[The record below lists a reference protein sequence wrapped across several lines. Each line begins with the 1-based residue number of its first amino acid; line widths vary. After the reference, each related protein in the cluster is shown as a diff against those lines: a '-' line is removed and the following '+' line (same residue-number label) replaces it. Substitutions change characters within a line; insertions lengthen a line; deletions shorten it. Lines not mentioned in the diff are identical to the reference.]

1 MMKKSAIYIRVS
13 THHQIDKDSLPLQK
27 QDLVN
32 YSKFVLGIGNYEIF
46 EDAGLSAK
54 NTDRPAFQDMMA
66 RVRKNEFT
74 HVLVWKIDRIS
85 RNLLDFCDMY
95 NEFKKCNVNFI
106 SKNEQFD
113 TSSAMGE
120 AMLKIILVFAELE
133 RKLTAER
140 VKATMLA
147 RAEEGKWNGA
157 PIPLGYKWDAELKFP
172 VIDDN
177 EKKTV
182 ELIFNT
188 YLKEK
193 STSAVRELLNTNHI
207 KTKRDG
213 RWTTKTISDIIRNPF
228 YKGNYRYNYRHTGHG
243 KIKNESEWIV
253 IEDNHEGIISKELWQ
268 KCNDIADLNYAKAT
282 AAGFRQNAR
291 THIFA
296 LLLKCGECGEN
307 LYSKQDKKN
316 LDGFIPSIYVCS
328 GKYNNFI
335 CNQKTIS
342 CNYIGTFVLQLIKNI
357 LSTNKNINIVDFEKS
372 IISGIKGVIGLANI
386 EEVYNAF
393 NNSSSSLFTHNV
405 EKSNVNIMDIDNITK
420 EKNKYLRA
428 LERLEDL
435 YLFDDEAMSEK
446 DYIIKKNKIQDK
458 LKELNGKLKLQN
470 KNDDNNINMNFL
482 IKANLF
488 ALKSFLN
495 ETTINYK
502 EIIIAIGR
510 DRMKEFMNTIIDN
523 IVIKDRK
530 IISITFKNN
539 LKTEF
544 IYEK

>member
-1 MMKKSAIYIRVS
+1 MKKSAIYIRVS

-27 QDLVN
+27 QDLTN
-32 YSKFVLGIGNYEIF
+32 YSKFILGIENYEIF

-54 NTDRPAFQDMMA
+54 NTDRPAFQDMMT
-66 RVRKNEFT
+66 RIRKNEFT

-95 NEFKKCNVNFI
+95 NEFKKYNVSFI

-157 PIPLGYKWDAELKFP
+157 PIPLGYRWDDELKFP
-172 VIDDN
+172 VADEE

-188 YLKEK
+188 YLKQK
-193 STSAVRELLNTNHI
+193 STSAVRELLNTNNI

-228 YKGNYRYNYRHTGHG
+228 YVGTYRYNYRHTGHG
-243 KIKNESEWIV
+243 KIKKEEEWIV
-253 IEDNHEGIISKELWQ
+253 VEDNHPGIISKDIWQ
-268 KCNDIADLNYAKAT
+268 ECNNIADLNYAKAT

-307 LYSKQDKKN
+307 LYSKQDKKH

-328 GKYNNFI
+328 GKYNNFR

-342 CNYIGTFVLQLIKNI
+342 CNYVGTFVLQFIKNI
-357 LSTNKNINIVDFEKS
+357 LNTNKNIDIKEFEQS
-372 IISGIKGVIGLANI
+372 IISDIKGVIGLANI

-393 NNSSSSLFTHNV
+393 YNSNSSLLTHTV
-405 EKSNVNIMDIDNITK
+405 EKSNADTIDIENLNK
-420 EKNKYLRA
+420 EKTKYLRA
-428 LERLEDL
+428 LERLENL
-435 YLFDDEAMSEK
+435 YLFDEEAMSEK
-446 DYIIKKNKIQDK
+446 DYIIKK
-458 LKELNGKLKLQN
+458 GKLQN
-470 KNDDNNINMNFL
+470 QLKDLNQKLNLNIINNKNNLNNDFIIKADLANLNAYLKND
-482 IKANLF
+482 
-488 ALKSFLN
+488 
-495 ETTINYK
+495 TINYK
-502 EIIIAIGR
+502 EIILSLGR
-510 DRMKEFMNTIIDN
+510 DTLKEFMNTIIDN

-530 IISITFKNN
+530 IMSITFKNG
-539 LKTEF
+539 LKNSFVYRE
-544 IYEK
+544 